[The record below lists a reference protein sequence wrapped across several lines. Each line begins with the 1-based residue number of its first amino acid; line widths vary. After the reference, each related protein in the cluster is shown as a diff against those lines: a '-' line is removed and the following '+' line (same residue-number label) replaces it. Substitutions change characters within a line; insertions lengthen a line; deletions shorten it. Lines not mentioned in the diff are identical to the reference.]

1 MSGEAYQ
8 QIRHLLKGIPEQWAR
23 LLQTSNITK
32 LEQKKNP
39 QAVIDVLKFYD
50 SKETVNNQKYMS
62 FTSGDKTAHGYIAA
76 NTLNRLLSSG
86 PPVSLRTCS
95 ALFDKGAKTSSTET
109 PIAPPVS
116 EEEDEEEE
124 EEEEEDE
131 DEDDDD
137 ELPPVIA
144 PRPEHTKSIYT
155 RSVMDPPKP
164 PSPVKEEST
173 PPESQVQPE
182 NTSNTMYRHTD
193 RQRKKSKMTDE
204 EILERLSMS

>member
-1 MSGEAYQ
+1 MFMEDLFESAQGPFG
-8 QIRHLLKGIPEQWAR
+8 LLRSTLTHFSP
-23 LLQTSNITK
+23 LQ
-32 LEQKKNP
+32 
-39 QAVIDVLKFYD
+39 A
-50 SKETVNNQKYMS
+50 
-62 FTSGDKTAHGYIAA
+62 
-76 NTLNRLLSSG
+76 
-86 PPVSLRTCS
+86 
-95 ALFDKGAKTSSTET
+95 AKTSSSEP

-124 EEEEEDE
+124 DEEEEDE
-131 DEDDDD
+131 EEEDED

-144 PRPEHTKSIYT
+144 PRPEHTKSVSGRCSEQKSWCTGAGFHLSPLTFSQIYT

-164 PSPVKEEST
+164 PTPVKEVST

-204 EILERLSMS
+204 EILERLRTCPFPASYALSGAAVGSIFLTGSLFKHN